1 MLHGYHSLCT
11 SKQGRKFY
19 FWYSVAHVLELY
31 FWYSVAHVLELY
43 GQLVVFIVGTC
54 FFKLYTESTIK
65 PMSKI
70 CT

>member
-11 SKQGRKFY
+11 SKQGRKF
-19 FWYSVAHVLELY
+19 Y